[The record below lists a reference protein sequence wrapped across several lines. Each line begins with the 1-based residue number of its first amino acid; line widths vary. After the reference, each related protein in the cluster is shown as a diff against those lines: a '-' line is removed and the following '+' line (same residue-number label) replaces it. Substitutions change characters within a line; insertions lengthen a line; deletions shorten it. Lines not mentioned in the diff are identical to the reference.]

1 MEMTGGQALVA
12 NLVRH
17 DVRDIFFI
25 PGIQLD
31 WAVEALRQNAS
42 AIRQF
47 VPRHEQ
53 STTYMADGY
62 YRVSGRPG
70 VAMVVPGP
78 GVLNAG
84 AGLATAYGANSKLLF
99 LAGQIHSGA
108 VGKGYGNLH
117 EIKDQTGLIAGL
129 TKWNARVRARSEIGP
144 TLDAAFAAMHS
155 GRPRPVGVEV
165 PYDLLMTQADEAAA
179 PVAPQV
185 TPAAAPAQ
193 ADIDRAAA
201 LLDKARFPVLYVGG
215 GVIAAGASTH
225 LQRLA
230 ERLGAPVVM
239 SDNGLGTLSARHPLA
254 MSALAGRPLF
264 ELADVVLVVG
274 SRFMDAMAPVPSWPM
289 AGIQYIFVNI
299 DAADLTPPRQ
309 PAIAIQADAALALD
323 ALAQAVARREVLGES
338 EARQVQAWAQGQID
352 TVVPQSAFIQAMR
365 AALPEDG
372 IFVNELTQVGY
383 LSRVAFPVYQ
393 PRTYIGPG
401 YQGTLGYSFPTAL
414 GASIAAG
421 GKRVL
426 AITGDGGF
434 GWSYQ
439 ELATARKYRL
449 PVTLVVFN
457 DGHFGNVRAIQRR
470 LFGAEVAVELEN
482 PDFALLARAFGIPSQ
497 SVTTP
502 EALGAAIRA
511 SLNEPGPVLI
521 EVPVGEMPS
530 PWHLL
535 RLQPMAGLKMP
546 DAPPHPLPHR
556 RLA

>member
-12 NLVRH
+12 NLIRNA
-17 DVRDIFFI
+17 VRDIFFI

-31 WAVEALRQNAS
+31 WAVEALRQNAG

-99 LAGQIHSGA
+99 LAGQVHSAA
-108 VGKGYGNLH
+108 VGQGYGQLH

-129 TKWNARVRARSEIGP
+129 TKWNARVRARTEISP
-144 TLDAAFAAMHS
+144 TLDAAFGALHS

-165 PYDLLMTQADEAAA
+165 PYDLLVARADETDA
-179 PVAPQV
+179 PVAPV
-185 TPAAAPAQ
+185 VAPVPPPAQ

-201 LLDKARFPVLYVGG
+201 LLNTARFPVLYVGG
-215 GVIAAGASTH
+215 GVIAATAGAP

-239 SDNGLGTLSARHPLA
+239 SDNGLGALSARHPLA

-264 ELADVVLVVG
+264 EIADVVLVAG
-274 SRFMDAMAPVPSWPM
+274 SRFMDAMTPSPSWPA
-289 AGIQYIFVNI
+289 AGIQYIYINI
-299 DAADLTPPRQ
+299 DAADLAAPRQ
-309 PAIAIQADAALALD
+309 AAIAIQADAGVALD
-323 ALAQAVARREVLGES
+323 ALAQAVNKREVLPAS
-338 EARQVQAWAQGQID
+338 EAAQVRAWAQGQID
-352 TVVPQSAFIQAMR
+352 AVAPQSAFIDAMR

-383 LSRVAFPVYQ
+383 LARVAFPVYQ
-393 PRTYIGPG
+393 ARTYIGPG

-414 GASIAAG
+414 GASIAAD

-470 LFGAEVAVELEN
+470 VFGAETAVALEN
-482 PDFALLARAFGIPSQ
+482 PDFALLARAFGIPS
-497 SVTTP
+497 SCVTTP

-511 SLNEPGPVLI
+511 SLAEPGPVLI

-535 RLQPMAGLKMP
+535 RLQPMAGLKVP
-546 DAPPHPLPHR
+546 EAPPHPLAHCRP
-556 RLA
+556 A

>member
-1 MEMTGGQALVA
+1 MDMTGGQALVA
-12 NLVRH
+12 GLLRN

-31 WAVEALRQNAS
+31 WAVEALRQNAG
-42 AIRQF
+42 AIRAF

-84 AGLATAYGANSKLLF
+84 AGLATAYGANSKLVF
-99 LAGQIHSGA
+99 LAGQIHSAAIGQ
-108 VGKGYGNLH
+108 GYGQLH

-129 TKWNARVRARSEIGP
+129 TKWNARVSARTEIGP
-144 TLDAAFAAMHS
+144 TLDAAFGALHS

-165 PYDLLMTQADEAAA
+165 PFDLLMARADEATA
-179 PVAPQV
+179 PGAPAV
-185 TPAAAPAQ
+185 TPAPAPVQ
-193 ADIDRAAA
+193 ADIDRAAV
-201 LLDKARFPVLYVGG
+201 LLNKARFPVVYVGG
-215 GVIAAGASTH
+215 GVIAAAASAP

-239 SDNGLGTLSARHPLA
+239 SDNGLGALSARHPLA

-264 ELADVVLVVG
+264 EIADVVLVVG
-274 SRFMDAMAPVPSWPM
+274 SRFMDAMTPAPSWPA
-289 AGIQYIFVNI
+289 AGIHYIYINC
-299 DAADLTPPRQ
+299 DAADLAAPRQ
-309 PAIAIQADAALALD
+309 AAVAIQADAGAALD
-323 ALAQAVARREVLGES
+323 ALAQAVDKREVLGAS
-338 EARQVQAWAQGQID
+338 EAAQVKDWAQGQID
-352 TVVPQSAFIQAMR
+352 AVAPQSAFIQAMR
-365 AALPEDG
+365 AALPDDG

-383 LSRVAFPVYQ
+383 LARVAFPVYGA
-393 PRTYIGPG
+393 RTYIGPG

-439 ELATARKYRL
+439 ELATARKYCL

-470 LFGAEVAVELEN
+470 VFGAETAVELEN
-482 PDFALLARAFGIPSQ
+482 PDFALLARAFGIPS
-497 SVTTP
+497 SCVTTP

-511 SLNEPGPVLI
+511 SLTEPGPVLI

-535 RLQPMAGLKMP
+535 RLQPMAGLKVP
-546 DAPPHPLPHR
+546 DAPPHPLAHR
-556 RLA
+556 RPA